1 MDRRATGSVA
11 EAAARDFLVGQGL
24 TLIAQNYY
32 CRFGEL
38 DLVMRD
44 GNALA
49 VVEVRLRGTRRF
61 GGASGSIDYWK
72 RQRIVR
78 ATRQLLLARR
88 ELRHLPVRFDV
99 VALDSSGLPGGLEWI
114 RGAFEAA

>member
-1 MDRRATGSVA
+1 MDRRAAGSSA
-11 EAAARDFLVGQGL
+11 EAIACDFLVAHGL
-24 TLIAQNYY
+24 TLIARNYS

-44 GNALA
+44 RGALA
-49 VVEVRLRGTRRF
+49 IVEVRSRASARF
-61 GGASGSIDYWK
+61 GGASESIDHRK
-72 RQRIVR
+72 RRRIVR
-78 ATRQLLLARR
+78 AARHLLLARR

-99 VALDSSGLPGGLEWI
+99 VALDSSALPGGLEWI